1 MMNKLFELLFISS
14 FRGIG
19 KKTIHRK
26 YADAIWRCEDVTD
39 LIETYLPMIREFTS
53 AEINQAKESAQRQIK
68 EIERI
73 QGISAITYFDERY
86 PEPVKALGNSAP
98 LILYAKGDE
107 TSLGGRK
114 IAVVGTRN
122 PSDHTAAVE
131 RNLVG
136 KIIDLSGST
145 IVSGLA
151 FGCDYIAHETAVNRK
166 GKTVAVL
173 PSGVENVVPS
183 QHKKLAEQIIDGGG
197 CLVSEYKIHAPAT
210 RGTFVER
217 DSLIAALSEITV
229 VAECGVKSGTMHTV
243 DAAVKLKR
251 KIACYMPADLTNG
264 SYDGNLHMIQNLGAI
279 PLKNTEDLKMII

>member
-1 MMNKLFELLFISS
+1 MNKLFELLFINS
-14 FRGIG
+14 FRGVG

-26 YADAIWRCEDVTD
+26 YADAIWRCENITD
-39 LIETYLPMIREFTS
+39 LIETYLPMIRVFTS
-53 AEINQAKESAQRQIK
+53 AEIDQAKESAQRQI
-68 EIERI
+68 EELERS
-73 QGISAITYFDERY
+73 QGVTAISFFDERY
-86 PEPVKALGNSAP
+86 PEPVKALGDSAP
-98 LILYAKGDE
+98 LILYVKGDE
-107 TSLGGRK
+107 TSLKDRN

-122 PSDHTAAVE
+122 PSDHTVAVE

-136 KIIDLSGST
+136 KIIELSGST

-151 FGCDYIAHETAVNRK
+151 FGCDRIAHETAVNRK
-166 GKTVAVL
+166 RKTVAVL

-183 QHKKLAEQIIDGGG
+183 QHKELAEQIIVGGG

-217 DSLIAALSEITV
+217 DSLIAALSETTV

>member
-1 MMNKLFELLFISS
+1 MNKLFELLFVSS
-14 FRGIG
+14 FRGVG

-26 YADAIWRCEDVTD
+26 YADAIWRCENITD
-39 LIETYLPMIREFTS
+39 LIETYLPMIRVFTS
-53 AEINQAKESAQRQIK
+53 AEIDQAKESAQRQI
-68 EIERI
+68 EELERS
-73 QGISAITYFDERY
+73 QGVTAISFFDERY
-86 PEPVKALGNSAP
+86 PEPVKALGDSAP

-107 TSLGGRK
+107 TSLKDRN

-136 KIIDLSGST
+136 KIIELSGST

-151 FGCDYIAHETAVNRK
+151 FGCDRIAHETAVNRK

-183 QHKKLAEQIIDGGG
+183 QHKELAEQIIAGGG

-217 DSLIAALSEITV
+217 DSLIAALSETTV
-229 VAECGVKSGTMHTV
+229 VTECGVKSGTMHTV

-251 KIACYMPADLTNG
+251 KIACYMPADLTKG
-264 SYDGNLHMIQNLGAI
+264 SYDGNLHMIQKMGAI
-279 PLKNTEDLKMII
+279 RLRNTEDLKIIL

>member
-1 MMNKLFELLFISS
+1 MNKLFELLFVSS
-14 FRGIG
+14 FRGVG
-19 KKTIHRK
+19 KKTIHKK
-26 YADAIWRCEDVTD
+26 YVDAIWRCEDVTD
-39 LIETYLPMIREFTS
+39 LIETYLPMIRVYTS
-53 AEINQAKESAQRQIK
+53 TEIDQAKESAQRQI
-68 EIERI
+68 EDIDRI
-73 QGISAITYFDERY
+73 QGISAITYFDECY

-107 TSLGGRK
+107 TSLGGRN
-114 IAVVGTRN
+114 IAVVGTRT
-122 PSDHTAAVE
+122 PSEHTAAVE

-151 FGCDYIAHETAVNRK
+151 FGCDCIAHETAVNRK

-183 QHKKLAEQIIDGGG
+183 QHKELAEQIIAGGG

-217 DSLIAALSEITV
+217 DSLIAALSETTV

-264 SYDGNLHMIQNLGAI
+264 SYDGNLHMFQNLGAI

>member
-1 MMNKLFELLFISS
+1 MNKLFELLFVNS
-14 FRGIG
+14 FRGVG

-26 YADAIWRCEDVTD
+26 YADAIWRCEDITD
-39 LIETYLPMIREFTS
+39 LIETYLPMIRVYTS
-53 AEINQAKESAQRQIK
+53 TEIDQAKESAQRQIE

-73 QGISAITYFDERY
+73 QGISAFTYFDERY

-107 TSLGGRK
+107 TSLGGRN
-114 IAVVGTRN
+114 IAVVGTRT
-122 PSDHTAAVE
+122 PSEHTAAVE

-151 FGCDYIAHETAVNRK
+151 FGCDRIAHETAVNRK

-183 QHKKLAEQIIDGGG
+183 QNKELAEQIIAGGG

-217 DSLIAALSEITV
+217 DSLIAALSETTV

-243 DAAVKLKR
+243 DAAVNMKR